1 MPRRHAAA
9 PAGPA
14 IPGSMAVCRVMA
26 AAPIRILGLDPGL
39 QHTGWGLVEH
49 DGFRMRFLGDGVVS
63 TSPAEE
69 LARRLLVLHRGLA
82 DVIAQWTPDEAAVEH
97 TYVARNPESALKLGQ
112 ARGVVL
118 LAPALAGL
126 PVHEYGAMEVKRAVV
141 GTGHAAKEQ
150 VQAMVRQL
158 LPGVTFKRAD
168 AADALAI
175 AICHAHH
182 RSTRNAYSAAVA
194 RSARALT

>member
-1 MPRRHAAA
+1 MGTA
-9 PAGPA
+9 
-14 IPGSMAVCRVMA
+14 S
-26 AAPIRILGLDPGL
+26 IRILGLDPGL
-39 QHTGWGLVEH
+39 QHTGWGVVEH
-49 DGFRMRFLGDGVVS
+49 DGFRLRFRADGVIS
-63 TSPAEE
+63 TKAGEA
-69 LARRLLVLHRGLA
+69 LADRLLVLHHGLA
-82 DVIAQWTPDEAAVEH
+82 AVIAEWTPDEAAVEN

-126 PVHEYGAMEVKRAVV
+126 VVAEYGAMEVKRAVV

-182 RSTRNAYSAAVA
+182 RSTRNVYEAAVA
-194 RSARALT
+194 RSARTRT

>member
-1 MPRRHAAA
+1 MPN
-9 PAGPA
+9 G
-14 IPGSMAVCRVMA
+14 
-26 AAPIRILGLDPGL
+26 PIRILGLDPGL
-39 QHTGWGLVEH
+39 QHTGWGMVEH
-49 DGFRMRFLGDGVVS
+49 DGFRLRFLGDGVVS
-63 TSPAEE
+63 TTPSEDLPQ
-69 LARRLLVLHRGLA
+69 RLLTLHRGLGE
-82 DVIAQWTPDEAAVEH
+82 VIAAWTPDEAAVEH

-126 PVHEYGAMEVKRAVV
+126 PVREYGAMEVKRAVV
-141 GTGHAAKEQ
+141 GHGHAAKLQ

-158 LPGVTFKRAD
+158 LPGVTFRRAD

-182 RSTRNAYSAAVA
+182 RSTRNAFAAAVA
-194 RSARALT
+194 RAGAGA

>member
-1 MPRRHAAA
+1 
-9 PAGPA
+9 
-14 IPGSMAVCRVMA
+14 MATR
-26 AAPIRILGLDPGL
+26 PIRILGLDPGL

-49 DGFRMRFLGDGVVS
+49 DGFRLRFCAEGVVS
-63 TSPAEE
+63 TKASEDLPD
-69 LARRLLVLHRGLA
+69 RLLVLHRGLA
-82 DVIAQWTPDEAAVEH
+82 VVIAEMQPDEAAVEN

-126 PVHEYGAMEVKRAVV
+126 PTREYGAMEVKRAVV
-141 GTGHAAKEQ
+141 GNGHADKAQ

-158 LPGVTFKRAD
+158 LPGVTFRRAD

-182 RSTRNAYSAAVA
+182 RSTRNAYAAAVA
-194 RSARALT
+194 KAGSR

>member
-1 MPRRHAAA
+1 
-9 PAGPA
+9 
-14 IPGSMAVCRVMA
+14 MAS
-26 AAPIRILGLDPGL
+26 APIRILGLDPGL
-39 QHTGWGLVEH
+39 QHTGWGLIEH
-49 DGFRMRFLGDGVVS
+49 DGFRLRFIADGVVS
-63 TSPAEE
+63 TSAGEE
-69 LARRLLVLHRGLA
+69 LPRRLLALHHGLA
-82 DVIAQWTPDEAAVEH
+82 AVIAEWTPDEAAVEH

-126 PVHEYGAMEVKRAVV
+126 VVREYGAMEVKRAVV
-141 GTGHAAKEQ
+141 GTGHAQKEQ

-158 LPGVTFKRAD
+158 LPGVTFRRAD

-182 RSTRNAYSAAVA
+182 RSTRVAFAKAA
-194 RSARALT
+194 ARA